1 MKILIIGGAG
11 FIGSHL
17 CESYANDHIVTSLDN
32 YISGKKDNHV
42 HDVNYLDMDAKN
54 ILSLKEDY
62 DLIFHLGE
70 YSRVENSLQK
80 IDYVLRNNLRP
91 ILDILQ
97 FAKKSKAKLIYAG
110 SSTKFADGGEN
121 KFKSPYAFSKWQN
134 SELVKFYCE
143 AYNIKYAITYFYN
156 VYGGRENSNGEFAT
170 VIAKFL
176 ERKKLNKRLKIT
188 KPGTQVRNFTH
199 IDDTI
204 DALKLIAANGVG
216 DDYGIAN
223 PKSYSINEVANFIS
237 EDIEYVNEN
246 AANRLSS
253 SIISEKTINLGW
265 TPKKELEEYIK
276 SKV

>member
-17 CESYANDHIVTSLDN
+17 CESYANEHIVTSLDN

-42 HDVNYLDMDAKN
+42 HNVKYLDMDAKN
-54 ILSLKEDY
+54 ILSLQEDY

-80 IDYVLRNNLRP
+80 IDYVLTNNLRP
-91 ILDILQ
+91 ILDVLQ

-143 AYNIKYAITYFYN
+143 AHNIKYAITYFYN

-176 ERKKLNKRLKIT
+176 ERKKFNKRLKIT
-188 KPGTQVRNFTH
+188 RPGTQVRNFTH
-199 IDDTI
+199 IDDTV

>member
-1 MKILIIGGAG
+1 
-11 FIGSHL
+11 
-17 CESYANDHIVTSLDN
+17 
-32 YISGKKDNHV
+32 
-42 HDVNYLDMDAKN
+42 MDAKN
-54 ILSLKEDY
+54 ILSLQEDY

-80 IDYVLRNNLRP
+80 IDYVLTNNLRP

-143 AYNIKYAITYFYN
+143 AHNIKYAITYFYN

-176 ERKKLNKRLKIT
+176 ERKKFNKRLKIT
-188 KPGTQVRNFTH
+188 RPGTQVRNFTH
-199 IDDTI
+199 IDDTV
-204 DALKLIAANGVG
+204 DALKLIAANGIG

-246 AANRLSS
+246 SANRLSS

>member
-1 MKILIIGGAG
+1 MKILVIGGAG

-42 HDVNYLDMDAKN
+42 HNVKYLDMDAKN

-80 IDYVLRNNLRP
+80 IDFVLTNNLRP

-110 SSTKFADGGEN
+110 SSTKFADRGEN

-276 SKV
+276 NKV

>member
-17 CESYANDHIVTSLDN
+17 CEAYANDHIVTSLDN

-42 HDVNYLDMDAKN
+42 HNVKYLNMDAKN
-54 ILSLKEDY
+54 ILNLKEDY

-80 IDYVLRNNLRP
+80 TDFVLKNNLIP

-97 FAKKSKAKLIYAG
+97 FTKKSKAKLIYAG
-110 SSTKFADGGEN
+110 SSTKFADRGEN

-134 SELVKFYCE
+134 SEIVKFYCE

-176 ERKKLNKRLKIT
+176 DRNKFNKRLKIT
-188 KPGTQVRNFTH
+188 RPGTQVRNFTH

-223 PKSYSINEVANFIS
+223 PKSYSINVVANFIS
-237 EDIEYVNEN
+237 EDIEYVDEN

>member
-80 IDYVLRNNLRP
+80 IDYVLKNNLRP

-237 EDIEYVNEN
+237 EDIEYVDEN

-265 TPKKELEEYIK
+265 TPKKELEVYIK

>member
-42 HDVNYLDMDAKN
+42 HNVKYLDMDAKN

-80 IDYVLRNNLRP
+80 IDYVLKNNLRP

-176 ERKKLNKRLKIT
+176 ERKKINKRLKIT
-188 KPGTQVRNFTH
+188 RHGTQVRNFTH

-204 DALKLIAANGVG
+204 DALKLIADNAIG

-237 EDIEYVNEN
+237 EDIEYVDEN
-246 AANRLSS
+246 VANRLSS
-253 SIISEKTINLGW
+253 LIISEKTVNLGW
-265 TPKKELEEYIK
+265 APKRELEEYIK
-276 SKV
+276 SKI

>member
-17 CESYANDHIVTSLDN
+17 CESYANEHIVTSLDN

-42 HDVNYLDMDAKN
+42 HNVKYLDMDAKN
-54 ILSLKEDY
+54 ILSLQEDY

-80 IDYVLRNNLRP
+80 IDFVLKNNLRP

-110 SSTKFADGGEN
+110 SSTKFADKGAN

-156 VYGGRENSNGEFAT
+156 VYGGRENSKGEFAT

-188 KPGTQVRNFTH
+188 MPGTQVRNFTH

-204 DALKLIAANGVG
+204 DALKLIAAKGIG
-216 DDYGIAN
+216 DEYGIAN
-223 PKSYSINEVANFIS
+223 PKSYSIDEVANLIS
-237 EDIEYVNEN
+237 KNIEYVNEN

-253 SIISEKTINLGW
+253 LIISEKTVNLGW
-265 TPKKELEEYIK
+265 TPKRELEEYIK
-276 SKV
+276 SKI

>member
-17 CESYANDHIVTSLDN
+17 CESYANEHIVTSLDN

-42 HDVNYLDMDAKN
+42 HNVKYLDMDAKN
-54 ILSLKEDY
+54 ILSLQEDY

-80 IDYVLRNNLRP
+80 IDYVLTNNLRP

>member
-17 CESYANDHIVTSLDN
+17 CESYANEHIVTSLDN
-32 YISGKKDNHV
+32 YISGKKNNHIHNV
-42 HDVNYLDMDAKN
+42 KYLDMDAKN
-54 ILSLKEDY
+54 ILILQEDY

-70 YSRVENSLQK
+70 YSRVENSLHK
-80 IDYVLRNNLRP
+80 IDYVLTNNLRP

-134 SELVKFYCE
+134 SELVKFYCD

-188 KPGTQVRNFTH
+188 RPGTQVRNFTH
-199 IDDTI
+199 IDDTV
-204 DALKLIAANGVG
+204 DALKLIAANGIG

-223 PKSYSINEVANFIS
+223 PKSYSINEVANLIS

-265 TPKKELEEYIK
+265 TPNKELEEYIR

>member
-42 HDVNYLDMDAKN
+42 HNVKYLDMDAKN
-54 ILSLKEDY
+54 ILSLKEGY

-80 IDYVLRNNLRP
+80 IDFVLKNNLRP

-97 FAKKSKAKLIYAG
+97 FAKKTKAKFIYAG
-110 SSTKFADGGEN
+110 SSTKFADRGEN

-176 ERKKLNKRLKIT
+176 ERKKINKRLKIT
-188 KPGTQVRNFTH
+188 RPGTQVRNFTH

-204 DALKLIAANGVG
+204 DALKLIADNAIG

-237 EDIEYVNEN
+237 EDIEYVDEN
-246 AANRLSS
+246 VANRLSS
-253 SIISEKTINLGW
+253 LIISEKTVNLGW
-265 TPKKELEEYIK
+265 APKRELEEYIK
-276 SKV
+276 SKI

>member
-17 CESYANDHIVTSLDN
+17 CESYANDHSVTSLDN

-42 HDVNYLDMDAKN
+42 QNVKYLDMDAKD
-54 ILSLKEDY
+54 ILTLKEDY

-80 IDYVLRNNLRP
+80 IDFVLKNNSRP

-97 FAKKSKAKLIYAG
+97 FAEKSKAKLIYAG
-110 SSTKFADGGEN
+110 SSTKFADKGKN

-143 AYNIKYAITYFYN
+143 ACNIKYAITYFYN
-156 VYGGRENSNGEFAT
+156 VYGGRENSEGEFAT

-176 ERKKLNKRLKIT
+176 ERKKINKRLKIT
-188 KPGTQVRNFTH
+188 RPGTQVRNFTH

-204 DALKLIAANGVG
+204 DALRLIAANGYG
-216 DDYGIAN
+216 DNYGIAN
-223 PKSYSINEVANFIS
+223 PKSYSINEVAYFIS
-237 EDIEYVNEN
+237 KDIEYVNEN
-246 AANRLSS
+246 PANRLSS
-253 SIISEKTINLGW
+253 SIISKKTVNLGW
-265 TPKKELEEYIK
+265 TAKRELEEYIK
-276 SKV
+276 SKL

>member
-42 HDVNYLDMDAKN
+42 HNVKYLDMDAKN

-80 IDYVLRNNLRP
+80 IDFVLKNNLRP
-91 ILDILQ
+91 LLDILQ
-97 FAKKSKAKLIYAG
+97 FVKKTKAKLIYAG
-110 SSTKFADGGEN
+110 SSTKFADRGEN

-176 ERKKLNKRLKIT
+176 ERKKNNKTLKIT
-188 KPGTQVRNFTH
+188 RPGTQIRNFTH

-204 DALKLIAANGVG
+204 DALKLIAAKGIG

-246 AANRLSS
+246 TANRLSS
-253 SIISEKTINLGW
+253 PIISEKTVNLGW
-265 TPKKELEEYIK
+265 APKKELEEYIK
-276 SKV
+276 SKI

>member
-17 CESYANDHIVTSLDN
+17 CESYANEHIVTSLDN
-32 YISGKKDNHV
+32 YISGKKSNHIHNV
-42 HDVNYLDMDAKN
+42 KYLDMDAKN
-54 ILSLKEDY
+54 ILSLQEDY

-70 YSRVENSLQK
+70 YSRVENSLHK
-80 IDYVLRNNLRP
+80 IDYVLTNNLRP

-134 SELVKFYCE
+134 SELVKFYCD

-176 ERKKLNKRLKIT
+176 ERKKFNKRLKIT
-188 KPGTQVRNFTH
+188 RPGTQVRNFTH
-199 IDDTI
+199 IDDTV
-204 DALKLIAANGVG
+204 DALKLIAANGIG

-237 EDIEYVNEN
+237 ENIEYVNEN
-246 AANRLSS
+246 AAIDHHL
-253 SIISEKTINLGW
+253 
-265 TPKKELEEYIK
+265 
-276 SKV
+276 

>member
-42 HDVNYLDMDAKN
+42 HNVKYLDMDAKN

-70 YSRVENSLQK
+70 YSRVEKSLQK
-80 IDYVLRNNLRP
+80 IDYVLKNNLRP

-143 AYNIKYAITYFYN
+143 ANNIKYAITYFYN
-156 VYGGRENSNGEFAT
+156 VYGGRENSSGEFAT

-176 ERKKLNKRLKIT
+176 DRKKFNKKLKIT
-188 KPGTQVRNFTH
+188 RPGTQVRNFTH

>member
-17 CESYANDHIVTSLDN
+17 CESYANEHIVTSLDN
-32 YISGKKDNHV
+32 YISGKKNNHIHNV
-42 HDVNYLDMDAKN
+42 KYLDMDAKN
-54 ILSLKEDY
+54 ILSLQEDY

-70 YSRVENSLQK
+70 YSRVENSLHK
-80 IDYVLRNNLRP
+80 IDYVLTNNLRP

-134 SELVKFYCE
+134 SELVKFYCD
-143 AYNIKYAITYFYN
+143 
-156 VYGGRENSNGEFAT
+156 SNGEFAT

-188 KPGTQVRNFTH
+188 RPGTQLRNFTH
-199 IDDTI
+199 IDDTV
-204 DALKLIAANGVG
+204 DALKLIAANGIG

-223 PKSYSINEVANFIS
+223 PKSYSINEVANLIS

-265 TPKKELEEYIK
+265 TPNKELEEYIR

>member
-11 FIGSHL
+11 LIGSHL

-42 HDVNYLDMDAKN
+42 HNVKYLDMDAKN
-54 ILSLKEDY
+54 ILTLKEEY

-80 IDYVLRNNLRP
+80 IDYVLKNNLRP

-188 KPGTQVRNFTH
+188 RPGTQVRNFTH

-204 DALKLIAANGVG
+204 DALKLIAANGIG

>member
-17 CESYANDHIVTSLDN
+17 CESYANEHIVTSLDN

-42 HDVNYLDMDAKN
+42 HNVKYLDMDAKN
-54 ILSLKEDY
+54 ILSLQEDY

-80 IDYVLRNNLRP
+80 IDYVLTNNLRP

-176 ERKKLNKRLKIT
+176 ERKKINKRLKIT
-188 KPGTQVRNFTH
+188 RPGTQVRNFTH

-204 DALKLIAANGVG
+204 DALKLIADNAIG

-237 EDIEYVNEN
+237 EDIEYVDEN
-246 AANRLSS
+246 VANRLSS
-253 SIISEKTINLGW
+253 LIISEKTVNLGW
-265 TPKKELEEYIK
+265 APKRELEEYIK
-276 SKV
+276 SKI

>member
-54 ILSLKEDY
+54 ILSLQEDY

-80 IDYVLRNNLRP
+80 IDYVLTNNLRP

-199 IDDTI
+199 IYDTI

-276 SKV
+276 NKV

>member
-42 HDVNYLDMDAKN
+42 HNVKYLDMDAKN

-80 IDYVLRNNLRP
+80 IDYVLKNNLSP
-91 ILDILQ
+91 ILNILQ

-176 ERKKLNKRLKIT
+176 ERKKFSKRLKIT
-188 KPGTQVRNFTH
+188 RPGTQVRNFTH

-223 PKSYSINEVANFIS
+223 PKSYSINEVASFIS